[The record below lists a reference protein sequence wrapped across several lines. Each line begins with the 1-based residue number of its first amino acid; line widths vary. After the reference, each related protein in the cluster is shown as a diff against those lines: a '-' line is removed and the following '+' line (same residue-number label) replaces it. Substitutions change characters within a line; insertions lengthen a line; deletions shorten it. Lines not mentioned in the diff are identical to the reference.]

1 MSRAGAGVLAG
12 HHKAVPL
19 SGVALGIDVGGT
31 GVKAAVVDLASAE
44 LVTSRVREKTPQPST
59 PANVLETIALVVER
73 VLTEHGTTSDLPI
86 GCGLPG
92 AIMHGVMKTAANVDA
107 GWIEYDATRHIS
119 ERLGRPV
126 LVINDADA
134 AGMAE
139 LAYGEAR
146 DQPGTVILLTVG
158 TGIGSALISDGRL
171 VPNTELGHL
180 IMRTKISESLVSGAA
195 RVRRGLGWK
204 TWGRE
209 FNQYLAMI
217 EFFFWPDRIIIGG
230 GLSKESQRYWPY
242 LKTQAELVKARYLN
256 TSGIIGAAYA
266 AALAAH
272 ATSEDD
278 ASLGVEDGAT
288 RSAGSKAGR
297 PTEAARPAKTAR
309 PAGKEPARS
318 PVETPAHR
326 SDKGS

>member
-1 MSRAGAGVLAG
+1 VTSAAAYPAAVSTTIRSPGAGILTG
-12 HHKAVPL
+12 HPRAVPL

-31 GVKAAVVDLASAE
+31 GVKAALVDLATAE
-44 LVTSRVREKTPQPST
+44 LVTSRVRERTPQPST
-59 PANVLETIALVVER
+59 PANVLETMAVVVER
-73 VLTEHGTTSDLPI
+73 VLAEHRPTGDLPI

-92 AIMHGVMKTAANVDA
+92 AIKHGIMKTAANVDA
-107 GWIEYDATRHIS
+107 GWIDYDATTGIS

-139 LAYGEAR
+139 LAFGEAR
-146 DQPGTVILLTVG
+146 EQPGTVILLTVG

-180 IMRTKISESLVSGAA
+180 IMRRKISEALVSGAA

-204 TWGRE
+204 TWTRE

-217 EFFFWPDRIIIGG
+217 EFYFWPDRIIIGG
-230 GLSKESQRYWPY
+230 GVSKESNRYWQY
-242 LKTQAELVKARYLN
+242 LKTEAELVKAKYLN

-272 ATSEDD
+272 ATRPPAEEPLR
-278 ASLGVEDGAT
+278 AKARAT
-288 RSAGSKAGR
+288 RSRKSG
-297 PTEAARPAKTAR
+297 
-309 PAGKEPARS
+309 
-318 PVETPAHR
+318 
-326 SDKGS
+326 